1 MSPEAA
7 SGPPDRAALAPTSIE
22 AVVFDLG
29 GVCIDWDP
37 RHLYRKLFEGDD
49 AAMERFLAEVC
60 SPDWNAE
67 LDAGRSW
74 AEAIETLSEEHPES
88 RALIEAFRE
97 RWVEMLGGP
106 IDDTVEILDRLRREG
121 TSIYALSN
129 WSAETYPIA
138 RPLFPFLE
146 WFDGVVISGAEGVR
160 KPDPRIFR
168 VLLDRYGLTAGATA
182 FVDDVAENI
191 AAAEAVGLVGI
202 LYRDGGTLRADLRQ
216 LGLLGG

>member
-1 MSPEAA
+1 MPRD
-7 SGPPDRAALAPTSIE
+7 DRARAAARIQ

-37 RHLYRKLFEGDD
+37 RHLYRKLFAGDD
-49 AAMERFLAEVC
+49 AAMERFLTDVC
-60 SPDWNAE
+60 SQEWNAE
-67 LDAGRSW
+67 LDGGRSW
-74 AEAIETLSEEHPES
+74 TEAIETLSQEHPES
-88 RALIEAFRE
+88 RALIAAFRE

-106 IDDTVEILDRLRREG
+106 IDDTVTVLDRLHRDG
-121 TSIYALSN
+121 IPIYALSN

-146 WFDGVVISGAEGVR
+146 WFAGVVISGAEGVR

-168 VLLDRYGLTAGATA
+168 VLLDRYDLEAATTA
-182 FVDDVAENI
+182 FVDDVAENV
-191 AAAEAVGLVGI
+191 AAAGEIGMAGI
-202 LYRDGGTLRADLRQ
+202 LYRDGHSLRADLRR

>member
-1 MSPEAA
+1 VTRAGASSPDGRA
-7 SGPPDRAALAPTSIE
+7 SRPGPVE

-37 RHLYRKLFEGDD
+37 RHLYRKLFAGDD
-49 AAMERFLAEVC
+49 EAMERFLAEVC
-60 SPDWNAE
+60 SPEWNAE
-67 LDAGRSW
+67 LDGGRSW
-74 AEAIETLSEEHPES
+74 TEAIDTLSREHPES

-106 IDDTVEILDRLRREG
+106 IHDTVAILDRLHRAG
-121 TSIYALSN
+121 TPTYALSN
-129 WSAETYPIA
+129 WSAETFPIA

-146 WFDGVVISGAEGVR
+146 WFDGVVISGGEGIR

-168 VLLDRYGLTAGATA
+168 VLLERYGLAAAATA
-182 FVDDVAENI
+182 FVDDVAENV
-191 AAAEAVGLVGI
+191 AAAEAVGMVGI
-202 LYRDGGTLRADLRQ
+202 LFRDGHALRADLRG